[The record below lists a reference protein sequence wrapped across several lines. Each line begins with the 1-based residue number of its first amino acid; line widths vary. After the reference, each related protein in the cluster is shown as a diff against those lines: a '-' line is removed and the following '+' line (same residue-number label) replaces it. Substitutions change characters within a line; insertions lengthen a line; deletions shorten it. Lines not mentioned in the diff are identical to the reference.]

1 MHRATGLPLSTAG
14 VALFLAGIGAAYS
27 LDRLIDRPADGYPRW
42 LRLTLAAAFV
52 VSTLAGLLAVVCLP
66 TRTVA
71 AVLIFAIASLLY
83 RRLKLYPTAKTILV
97 AVVWTWA
104 GAALPIDSHHWA
116 AWDWWSLSVSWP
128 LVLLLSAGC
137 ILCDLKDAEADR
149 RLGVRSLP
157 VVLGTSGAIAIAG
170 TLALLG
176 AALAWTEGRMGLF
189 YSGALLVAATQF
201 RPVLS
206 RPAIGPLLVDAILS
220 LPGFLILARM
230 I

>member
-1 MHRATGLPLSTAG
+1 M
-14 VALFLAGIGAAYS
+14 VLFLAGIASAYS
-27 LDRLIDRPADGYPRW
+27 LDRLLDRPADGYPRW
-42 LRLTLAAAFV
+42 LWLALAATFMTSA
-52 VSTLAGLLAVVCLP
+52 LAGLLAIVYLP
-66 TRTVA
+66 IQTIA
-71 AVLIFAIASLLY
+71 AVIVFAAASLLY
-83 RRLKLYPTAKTILV
+83 RRLKRYPMAKTILV
-97 AVVWTWA
+97 AMVWTWA
-104 GAALPIDSHHWA
+104 GAALPISSHHWA

-157 VVLGTSGAIAIAG
+157 VVLGMSGAIVIASA
-170 TLALLG
+170 LALSG

-189 YSGALLVAATQF
+189 YSGALLLAVTQF